1 MSSTSKTR
9 LQSVLGVHDLMFA
22 NAHINDRPELVKE
35 LREYLSR
42 QNSAAMTTTPLWQ
55 PRQSTPDHETD
66 S

>member
-9 LQSVLGVHDLMFA
+9 LQSVLGVLDLMFA

-42 QNSAAMTTTPLWQ
+42 QNSAAKQPGYDNHATLATTTINA
-55 PRQSTPDHETD
+55 
-66 S
+66 